1 MAPTIIVGDDES
13 AGDVAAKL
21 LELADNQRQVKVRTD
36 LTGAAYEV
44 PDHVY
49 AKYVGRRKRPDAEVR
64 ENAFAQRQAE
74 ADAPVSVTSDDATPD
89 GAVNVDPDDVEV
101 EPVSSDDVPPR
112 EAINVEPPSNGV
124 DQGDQ
129 GDGDPPA
136 ATDQPAAPKKR
147 ASRARK
153 AAAPRAAGSAK

>member
-21 LELADNQRQVKVRTD
+21 LELADHQRQVKVRTD
-36 LTGAAYEV
+36 LTGAAFDV

-49 AKYVGRRKRPDAEVR
+49 ARYVGRGKRPDAEVR
-64 ENAFAQRQAE
+64 ENAFAKAQAD
-74 ADAPVSVTSDDATPD
+74 ADAPVTVTSDDDTP
-89 GAVNVDPDDVEV
+89 AEALNVDPDTVEV
-101 EPVSSDDVPPR
+101 EPVSSDDTPPR

-124 DQGDQ
+124 DQ

-147 ASRARK
+147 ARARK